1 MKSRIDFAHAQ
12 EILAAASPSRDFG
25 QPLLMARHRIASP
38 DKVEST
44 PPSTPDPKKRE
55 LTPVERELSSL
66 KWYARQPQELPKIS
80 PKFQKLIDYYVIA
93 RTNANEPSVSQM
105 VQQTVIDFLG
115 IQPTDLLTVGTCFGR
130 YLRPMIA
137 FALEKLIHESGKY
150 KKIDYLKDHPNGK
163 AVSGVLQTVINP
175 VEIGYRHTV
184 NLPTAGTYY
193 LVWGDQKLVVS
204 FDFNGQ
210 CCSIS
215 STVSTQNRGLGE
227 AFLRDFNQ
235 SCAENNIYKNRTL
248 TMSEGNLIFLK
259 AESIRLKD
267 VYLPGRIKNEVVEN
281 TIGVLENREELLKT
295 SFGINRS
302 ILLSGEPG
310 CHAKGQLLLMFDGS
324 LKKVEDIVVGDRL
337 MGPDSKPRTVQSLAR
352 GRDRMVEVIPTK
364 GDPFVVNENH
374 ILTIRNG
381 WKAKDQT
388 PIDISIKNWLEGR
401 YPRHKL
407 FRVGV
412 RFPRQKKP
420 TIDPYFLGFLL
431 GDGSLGHT
439 TIGVS
444 GPDDET
450 KQLVVRQA
458 AALGMNISVSNG
470 DKSKVIRSFVRKS
483 AKGNAKS
490 PLGQAVKALG
500 LIGTNCGTKF
510 IPPQYKFAS
519 IRCRLQL
526 LAGLMDSDGSYDKE
540 CNVYDYITKSKLLAH
555 DLVFVARSVGLAAY
569 VNQCTKRCTTTGYV
583 GRYYRIC
590 VSGDIDKIPVK
601 WESKKARPRLITKN
615 ALNVGFRVRKL
626 GVANYYGFALDG
638 DGRYL
643 MDDFMVTHNTGKTK
657 LFKAIA
663 STVPQC
669 TVIWVSSKAFEYT
682 SDVSLLYDAA
692 RDLGPTILVI
702 EDMDLIGA
710 ERDSSRDNR
719 LLGEF
724 LTQMSGA
731 SANKTTITL
740 ASTNSLDKIDRALS
754 NRPGRFDRVLEVVPP
769 SAKFRKKMLVA
780 FLTEFGVKVDVS
792 DQTWAEVVDYTEGM
806 TGAHLQEIAKTSL
819 VKLVVAK
826 KEKTLHDEDLL
837 NATMLV
843 VSNFKHSPKTNN

>member
-12 EILAAASPSRDFG
+12 EILAAATPSRDFG
-25 QPLLMARHRIASP
+25 QLLLMARHRIASP
-38 DKVEST
+38 DKVESA
-44 PPSTPDPKKRE
+44 PPSSPDPKKRE

-66 KWYARQPQELPKIS
+66 KWYARQPQELPKIP

-150 KKIDYLKDHPNGK
+150 KKVDYLKDHPNGK

-215 STVSTQNRGLGE
+215 STVSTRNRGLGE

-310 CHAKGQLLLMFDGS
+310 
-324 LKKVEDIVVGDRL
+324 
-337 MGPDSKPRTVQSLAR
+337 
-352 GRDRMVEVIPTK
+352 
-364 GDPFVVNENH
+364 
-374 ILTIRNG
+374 
-381 WKAKDQT
+381 
-388 PIDISIKNWLEGR
+388 
-401 YPRHKL
+401 
-407 FRVGV
+407 
-412 RFPRQKKP
+412 
-420 TIDPYFLGFLL
+420 
-431 GDGSLGHT
+431 
-439 TIGVS
+439 
-444 GPDDET
+444 
-450 KQLVVRQA
+450 
-458 AALGMNISVSNG
+458 
-470 DKSKVIRSFVRKS
+470 
-483 AKGNAKS
+483 
-490 PLGQAVKALG
+490 
-500 LIGTNCGTKF
+500 
-510 IPPQYKFAS
+510 
-519 IRCRLQL
+519 
-526 LAGLMDSDGSYDKE
+526 
-540 CNVYDYITKSKLLAH
+540 
-555 DLVFVARSVGLAAY
+555 
-569 VNQCTKRCTTTGYV
+569 
-583 GRYYRIC
+583 
-590 VSGDIDKIPVK
+590 
-601 WESKKARPRLITKN
+601 
-615 ALNVGFRVRKL
+615 
-626 GVANYYGFALDG
+626 
-638 DGRYL
+638 
-643 MDDFMVTHNTGKTK
+643 TGKTK

-754 NRPGRFDRVLEVVPP
+754 NRPGRFDRVLEVAPP

-792 DQTWAEVVDYTEGM
+792 DQTWGEVVDYTDGM

-843 VSNFKHSPKTNN
+843 VSNFKHSQRPLKTGNNQNG